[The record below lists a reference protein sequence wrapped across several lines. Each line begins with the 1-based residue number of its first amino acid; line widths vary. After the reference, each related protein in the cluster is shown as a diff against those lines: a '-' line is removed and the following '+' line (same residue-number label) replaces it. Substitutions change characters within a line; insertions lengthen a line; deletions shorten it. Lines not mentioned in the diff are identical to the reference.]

1 MNMRKFLQQG
11 RRLLTVTAAL
21 SLGLV
26 GNGGLTLQPAVA
38 HAAPT
43 ALHSY
48 AQSVYTVQRGD
59 TLSAIARRYNI
70 SVQLLMSYNSLTTTR
85 IYVGQQLLIP
95 GGSEPGPV
103 YPISYVV
110 QRGDTLSSIARRY
123 GTTVQALITVNNL
136 RSTTIYVGQR
146 LTIAVA
152 GDPNQPTLYHTV
164 QRGDT
169 LTNIGRRYNV
179 SVAALRAANGLTG
192 STIYIGQQLLIPNS
206 LGYPTPPPV
215 PSPVPTE
222 RINFA
227 PGTTAATVT
236 GTVTDPVHRTYLV
249 RAQAGQTMNV
259 TLTSAQP
266 TTSFSVVGVS
276 GGQTLKGLGD
286 GGNNWSGVLPQTQDY
301 LIEIVTLE
309 FSSTNYSLTLEIP
322 PQSPPATN
330 PAERIAFAAGS
341 TAATVQ
347 GTASYPTR
355 NQYLLRAQAG
365 QTMRVELV
373 SDYGIANFSVQG
385 VSDGQPLKRLEN
397 SDTVW
402 TGTLPATQDYLIQ
415 IATLEGSTTNYSL
428 YVEVMPTIDTST
440 PQRIQFAPGA
450 TTATVAGSTTAI
462 APARYLLRAN
472 AGQQMRV
479 TLVVDHANSYITVLH
494 PNGENLAGADGSV
507 HNWASVLPVSGDYII
522 EVLNPG
528 TGLANFNLTVTIQ

>member
-1 MNMRKFLQQG
+1 
-11 RRLLTVTAAL
+11 
-21 SLGLV
+21 
-26 GNGGLTLQPAVA
+26 
-38 HAAPT
+38 
-43 ALHSY
+43 
-48 AQSVYTVQRGD
+48 
-59 TLSAIARRYNI
+59 
-70 SVQLLMSYNSLTTTR
+70 
-85 IYVGQQLLIP
+85 
-95 GGSEPGPV
+95 
-103 YPISYVV
+103 
-110 QRGDTLSSIARRY
+110 
-123 GTTVQALITVNNL
+123 
-136 RSTTIYVGQR
+136 
-146 LTIAVA
+146 
-152 GDPNQPTLYHTV
+152 
-164 QRGDT
+164 
-169 LTNIGRRYNV
+169 
-179 SVAALRAANGLTG
+179 
-192 STIYIGQQLLIPNS
+192 
-206 LGYPTPPPV
+206 
-215 PSPVPTE
+215 VPTE

-236 GTVTDPVHRTYLV
+236 GTVTDPVHRAYLV
-249 RAQAGQTMNV
+249 RANAGQTMNV

-286 GGNNWSGVLPQTQDY
+286 GGNSWSGVLPQTQDY

-309 FSSTNYSLTLEIP
+309 FSSTNYALTVEIP

-330 PAERIAFAAGS
+330 PAERIEFAAGGTS
-341 TAATVQ
+341 ATVQ
-347 GTASYPTR
+347 GTAIYPTR

-415 IATLEGSTTNYSL
+415 IATLEGSTTNYTL
-428 YVEVMPTIDTST
+428 YVEVMPTTGTNT

-450 TTATVAGSTTAI
+450 TAATVAGFTSAI
-462 APARYLLRAN
+462 APARYVLRAN

-479 TLVVDHANSYITVLH
+479 TLVVDNANSYITVLH